1 MEGNEMAKVLIAGDA
16 AFIRMKLRKALE
28 ELGLEVIEA
37 ANGAEAVQQF
47 NAHRPDLVLMDITM
61 PEMDGLAALKA
72 IVAQDASA
80 QVIMVSALGQESVV
94 MQALQAGA
102 KDFVVKPFQPDQI
115 KQVVQRWLQ
124 GKDRQ

>member
-1 MEGNEMAKVLIAGDA
+1 MEGNEMAKVLIADDA
-16 AFIRMKLRKALE
+16 AFIRMKLRKVLE

-80 QVIMVSALGQESVV
+80 QVVMVSALGQESVV

-124 GKDRQ
+124 GNDR

>member
-1 MEGNEMAKVLIAGDA
+1 MAKVLIADDA
-16 AFIRMKLRKALE
+16 AFIRMKLRKVLE

-47 NAHRPDLVLMDITM
+47 RTHQPDLVLMDITM
-61 PEMDGLAALKA
+61 PEMDGLSALKV
-72 IVAQDASA
+72 IVAQNASA
-80 QVIMVSALGQESVV
+80 RVVMVSALGQESVV

-115 KQVVQRWLQ
+115 KQVIRRWLQ
-124 GKDRQ
+124 DASQ

>member
-1 MEGNEMAKVLIAGDA
+1 MEGNEMAKVLIADDA
-16 AFIRMKLRKALE
+16 AFIRMKLRKVLE

-72 IVAQDASA
+72 IMAQDASA
-80 QVIMVSALGQESVV
+80 QVVMVSALGQESVV

-124 GKDRQ
+124 GNER

>member
-1 MEGNEMAKVLIAGDA
+1 MAKVLIAGDA

-37 ANGAEAVQQF
+37 ANGAEAVRQF

>member
-1 MEGNEMAKVLIAGDA
+1 MAKVLIADDA